1 MPEGIFKPHWN
12 YSNQDF
18 PLLVNEVCFWSLSKP
33 YHTARL
39 DTIFEKIYMDLLPG
53 SQGCQK
59 IRMFLRIKLLD
70 LFYLIK
76 YKNLVKLYIFHWFD
90 VHIPCGSLTQSAAT
104 LLLHDLKSMSLPLC
118 GGWWFRKCN
127 WCNENILTSW
137 KVGSSE
143 KPNRK
148 KSSQTQLQKLE

>member
-59 IRMFLRIKLLD
+59 
-70 LFYLIK
+70 
-76 YKNLVKLYIFHWFD
+76 
-90 VHIPCGSLTQSAAT
+90 
-104 LLLHDLKSMSLPLC
+104 
-118 GGWWFRKCN
+118 
-127 WCNENILTSW
+127 
-137 KVGSSE
+137 SE
-143 KPNRK
+143 KLIDFSLSK
-148 KSSQTQLQKLE
+148 LQDALL